1 MNDCAGFAV
10 ILPDGRNPA
19 MLPKVQPVSPEEN
32 RLHVFLNLTH
42 RYGQESMTDGMW
54 DS

>member
-1 MNDCAGFAV
+1 
-10 ILPDGRNPA
+10 
-19 MLPKVQPVSPEEN
+19 MLPKVQPVSPREN
-32 RLHVFLNLTH
+32 RLHDFFDGYVILAH